1 MSVAISQPPANLGAH
16 SVVDLGKVRLESG
29 LLHSAVDQLPDS
41 VVVCDAAGALVY
53 ANRAARRLFNLAS
66 SSGPADWFSEF
77 ELVRPGTED
86 TVLPLDTPLQHALRG
101 TRVDAVEL
109 VLRTPVEA
117 GSYVVI
123 DCFPLLGEGQTVIG
137 AVQTVRDITERKWIE
152 EELRNNNA
160 ELQNSIAAMEER
172 AEEEAL
178 ITEMGDLLQSCIT
191 TEEFYF
197 VVSGFCRRIFRREP
211 GAVYIMGS
219 DRTQVQLVAQW
230 GDEPSL
236 VEQFSAESCWAMRRS
251 RSHRYGG
258 ARLAPPC
265 NHADLHGGS
274 EYTCIPMMA
283 QGEALGVLHMRNQ
296 VGEGHL
302 HASVVRSRER
312 IVVSVS
318 EHIALAL
325 ANLKLRDTLRLQAT
339 RDPLT
344 GLYNRR
350 YLEETLQRELT
361 RTTRTGRPVSL
372 VMIDLDHF
380 KRYNDTFGHAA
391 ADQVLKGVSQLL
403 RTSFRSTDV
412 VCRYGG
418 EELVVIMP
426 EASAESAYERAEA
439 TRKAIGEL
447 EISHEGQTL
456 GRVTA
461 SMGVACTDLHGKS
474 ATDLFR
480 AADTALYAAKAAG
493 RDTVMVYEQG
503 QTAAPSSDRD
513 QGAQPGKH

>member
-1 MSVAISQPPANLGAH
+1 MALALSQPPASIGPH
-16 SVVDLGKVRLESG
+16 TVVDLSKARLESG
-29 LLHSAVDQLPDS
+29 LLHSTLEQLPDA
-41 VVVCDAAGALVY
+41 VVVCDVAGALVY
-53 ANRAARRLFNLAS
+53 ANQAARRLFMLPSTQA
-66 SSGPADWFSEF
+66 PPDWFNNF
-77 ELVRPGTED
+77 ELVRPGTEES
-86 TVLPLDTPLQHALRG
+86 VLPLDTPLQHALRG
-101 TRVDAVEL
+101 TRVDGAEL

-123 DCFPLLGEGQTVIG
+123 DCFPLRSESGEVTG
-137 AVQTVRDITERKWIE
+137 AVQMTRDITERKWIE

-160 ELQNSIAAMEER
+160 ELQSSIAAMEER
-172 AEEEAL
+172 AEEEGL
-178 ITEMGDLLQSCIT
+178 ITEMGDLLQSCVT
-191 TEEFYF
+191 TDEFYF
-197 VVSGFCRRIFRREP
+197 VVSGYCRRIFRREP
-211 GAVYIMGS
+211 GGVYVMAS

-230 GDEPSL
+230 GDEPGL
-236 VEQFSAESCWAMRRS
+236 AEQFSSEGCWALRRS

-258 ARLAPPC
+258 LRLAPAC
-265 NHADLHGGS
+265 GHADLHSQS

-296 VGEGHL
+296 PGDGHL
-302 HASVVRSRER
+302 HASVLRSRER
-312 IVVSVS
+312 IVVSVG

-350 YLEETLQRELT
+350 YLEETLQRELS
-361 RTTRTGRPVSL
+361 RTARTERPVSL

-403 RTSFRSTDV
+403 RSSFRTTDV

-418 EELVVIMP
+418 EELVVVMP
-426 EASAESAYERAEA
+426 EASVQAAYDRAEA
-439 TRKAIGEL
+439 TRKEIAKL
-447 EISHEGQTL
+447 EITHEGQTL

-461 SMGVACTDLHGKS
+461 SMGVAGTEAHGKS
-474 ATDLFR
+474 AVDLFR
-480 AADTALYAAKAAG
+480 AADAALYAAKAAG
-493 RDTVMVYEQG
+493 RDAVMVYDSS
-503 QTAAPSSDRD
+503 QTTAPAARTT
-513 QGAQPGKH
+513 GKDERK